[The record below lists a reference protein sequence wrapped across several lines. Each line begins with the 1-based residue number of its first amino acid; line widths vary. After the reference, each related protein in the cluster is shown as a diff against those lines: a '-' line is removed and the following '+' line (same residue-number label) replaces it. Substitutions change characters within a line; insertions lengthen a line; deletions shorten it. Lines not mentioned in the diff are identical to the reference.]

1 MEFFKA
7 WMTRSNPAE
16 PLEQAVRKWKA
27 LLKGFWCARLQ
38 HLLLKP
44 LQSQASCTSFLICK
58 LLTSESTGSCMEG
71 PQTSQRTGTRLRTL
85 TQAQFP
91 ALLQTNGQ
99 NSLSKIQKAEEGVN
113 TACISHFSCRLFCAK
128 TKHCGWGLGL
138 LTSGPWRA
146 HLVFRH
152 LGWLVWVSNL
162 LSPARD
168 SKNSFRHTR
177 PCMAPKF
184 SSFTK
189 QPLETHC
196 RSHCSSPPKWGTHR
210 SCGDIS
216 SQRLGST
223 IPALCHWHRS
233 VRSIII
239 SSAILIHF
247 PGKHQCKLCQALQMF
262 QHERE
267 KNQFFLLLFPI
278 YLFLCFTNWL
288 KRN

>member
-27 LLKGFWCARLQ
+27 LWKGFWCARLQ

-58 LLTSESTGSCMEG
+58 LLTSESTGSCMAG
-71 PQTSQRTGTRLRTL
+71 PQTAQRTGMRLRTL
-85 TQAQFP
+85 TRAQFP

-152 LGWLVWVSNL
+152 LGWLVWVSTS
-162 LSPARD
+162 SPQQGTPRTA
-168 SKNSFRHTR
+168 SGIQGHAW
-177 PCMAPKF
+177 PP
-184 SSFTK
+184 
-189 QPLETHC
+189 
-196 RSHCSSPPKWGTHR
+196 SSPPSPNSLWKPTVGATAPLHPSGAPAGPVGTSAPR
-210 SCGDIS
+210 GSVL
-216 SQRLGST
+216 QFRLCVIGT
-223 IPALCHWHRS
+223 
-233 VRSIII
+233 
-239 SSAILIHF
+239 
-247 PGKHQCKLCQALQMF
+247 G
-262 QHERE
+262 
-267 KNQFFLLLFPI
+267 LLGA
-278 YLFLCFTNWL
+278 
-288 KRN
+288 